1 MTTKTKSVIKGF
13 GAVLLGLIALLV
25 IVLALLTDLNP
36 ARPWINRTV
45 SAVIDRPF
53 AIKGDLT
60 LHWRRDVA
68 NVHYFFPRPQISA
81 ADIVVGNPEWLVK
94 EGKNRSEFGEI
105 RKVTAVLDPLP
116 LFGRSVVLPLL
127 EVDAAHIS
135 LVRKQG
141 GKNNWTFGDEN
152 DEPVDPKKQ
161 WRFAPG
167 LMRIQ
172 DSWVQLDDAQRQLNA
187 RITANSYEKGI
198 RWAIKGTLNNDAL
211 SGDGMAGSLLALQDT
226 TTPYP
231 VALNLMAGDTH
242 INAKGTLTN
251 PSQIAALDINLKVSG
266 TSMAQL
272 YTLTNIVLPETP
284 PYATDGRLIGELNE
298 YGGTWRYEKF
308 NGSVGKSDLHGTIEF
323 KSREKTPLITA
334 QLVSQNLV
342 LADLAPLIGADS
354 NESKERRG
362 ADIMQPEDKVLPV
375 EPFKTDRW
383 GSIDANVKF
392 SGKKI
397 IREAAIPIENLE
409 VDLSLVNSVLKLT
422 PLKFGV
428 AGGDLAANIKLDG
441 REQPMRASVEMKSRH
456 IQLKDLFPTTEA
468 MKASEGEINGSADL
482 LADGNSVAALLG
494 SANGEVRMF
503 IDRATI
509 SKFLLEAAGL
519 NVANVVI
526 TKLFGDRQVNLN
538 CAAADFKVND
548 GLMKSE
554 GFVIDTE
561 EALIDINGDINLTE
575 EKLGLKVKPQTKGLR
590 IFSLRTPLHVD
601 GTFKNPDVSLDKGM
615 LALRG
620 GGAIAL
626 GAVALPAA
634 LVPLI
639 ATGNANL
646 DEDNGCVALLQ
657 QSQKAAADTADPGA
671 SSQTTH
677 LQATS
682 R

>member
-1 MTTKTKSVIKGF
+1 MKTNTHKWII
-13 GAVLLGLIALLV
+13 GAGATLLGLVVLLI
-25 IVLALLTDLNP
+25 IVLALITDLNP

-53 AIKGDLT
+53 AINGDLT
-60 LHWRRDVA
+60 LRWTRDVA
-68 NVHYFFPRPQISA
+68 NVHYRFPRPQISA
-81 ADIVVGNPEWLVK
+81 ADIVIGNPEWLVK
-94 EGKNRSEFGEI
+94 QQKQDKQFGKIG
-105 RKVTAVLDPLP
+105 KVTAVLDPLP
-116 LFGRSVVLPLL
+116 LFGRTVVLPLL
-127 EVDAAHIS
+127 EIDAAHIS
-135 LVRKQG
+135 LERKQNG
-141 GKNNWTFGDEN
+141 QNNWTFGKDD
-152 DEPVDPKKQ
+152 DEPVAPEKQ

-167 LMRIQ
+167 LMRIH
-172 DSWVQLDDAQRQLNA
+172 DSWVQLDDAQRELNA
-187 RITANSYEKGI
+187 RVTASSYEQGI
-198 RWAIKGTLNNDAL
+198 RWSIKGTLNKEPL
-211 SGDGMAGSLLALQDT
+211 TGDGMAGSLLALQDK

-231 VALNLMAGDTH
+231 VALNLVAGDTH
-242 INAKGTLTN
+242 ITAKGTLTN
-251 PSQIAALDINLKVSG
+251 PSQIAALDINLKISG

-272 YTLTNIVLPETP
+272 YALTNILLPETP
-284 PYATDGRLIGELNE
+284 PYSTDGRLIGELNA

-308 NGSVGKSDLHGTIEF
+308 NGSVGNSDLHGTVEF

-362 ADIMQPEDKVLPV
+362 AETRQPDDKVLPV

-383 GSIDANVKF
+383 GSIDADVKF

-409 VDLSLVNSVLKLT
+409 VNLTLVDSVLKLK
-422 PLKFGV
+422 PLKFGI
-428 AGGDLAANIKLDG
+428 AGGDMATTIKLDG
-441 REQPMRASVEMKSRH
+441 REQPMRASIEMKSRH
-456 IQLKDLFPTTEA
+456 LQLKDLFPTTEA
-468 MKASEGEINGSADL
+468 MKSSEGELNGSADL

-503 IDRATI
+503 VDRASI

-519 NVANVVI
+519 NVANVVV
-526 TKLFGDRQVNLN
+526 TKLFGDRQVKLN
-538 CAAADFKVND
+538 CAAADFKVNN
-548 GLMKSE
+548 GLMKSN

-561 EALIDINGDINLTE
+561 EAIIDVNGDINLTE

-590 IFSLRTPLHVD
+590 IFSLRAPLYVD
-601 GTFKNPDVSLDKGM
+601 GTFKNPDVSLDKGV

-620 GGAIAL
+620 GGAVAL
-626 GAVALPAA
+626 GTVALPAA

-646 DEDNGCVALLQ
+646 KEDNGCVALLQ
-657 QSQKAAADTADPGA
+657 QSQDAAADTRNPGA
-671 SSQTTH
+671 ITR
-677 LQATS
+677 QAS
-682 R
+682 NQ